1 MDVAEA
7 GEKAPV
13 TIYNGK
19 STNTMNTLQYQQYW
33 DKMAL
38 SSSHIQ
44 PQTLPLTSEAA
55 KYPSLHV
62 YLQVQEWKGC
72 ADELLPTDW
81 GWQKCNEG
89 FVPLRTVLPPAPE
102 KMLRVIRCNCQSECQ
117 TKSTCKKHNIHCTL
131 AWGNCSG
138 SLLQTL
144 MRQWWGTWWH
154 CQVWTLVW

>member
-44 PQTLPLTSEAA
+44 PQTLPPTSEAA

-89 FVPLRTVLPPAPE
+89 FVPLRTALPPAPE

-117 TKSTCKKHNIHCTL
+117 TKSTCKKHNIRSTTFTAL
-131 AWGNCSG
+131 
-138 SLLQTL
+138 
-144 MRQWWGTWWH
+144 
-154 CQVWTLVW
+154 

>member
-44 PQTLPLTSEAA
+44 PQTLPPTSEAA

-62 YLQVQEWKGC
+62 YLQFKNGRAVQMNFSRQIGAGRSVMKALFHYGQRYLQHLKIC
-72 ADELLPTDW
+72 YVSSGVTASRNVKPRAL
-81 GWQKCNEG
+81 
-89 FVPLRTVLPPAPE
+89 VR
-102 KMLRVIRCNCQSECQ
+102 
-117 TKSTCKKHNIHCTL
+117 STTFTAL
-131 AWGNCSG
+131 
-138 SLLQTL
+138 
-144 MRQWWGTWWH
+144 
-154 CQVWTLVW
+154 